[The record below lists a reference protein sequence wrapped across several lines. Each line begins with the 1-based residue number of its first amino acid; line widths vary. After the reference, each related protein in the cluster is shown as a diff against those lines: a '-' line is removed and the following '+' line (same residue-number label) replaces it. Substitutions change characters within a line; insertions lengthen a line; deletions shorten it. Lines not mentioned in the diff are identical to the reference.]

1 MSNFIYMKSNLLIP
15 PRFKFMGL
23 AILIPS
29 TLLGIWWRFF
39 QFELD
44 FLTIKSNRIGSSIF
58 EGFNLNFTDEVALT
72 GLITGLLLIAFSR
85 EKQEDEFINRIRLE
99 SLQWA
104 VLVNYVLLIIA
115 AFLVHGWSFID
126 VMMYNIL
133 TVLIIFI
140 VRFHVI
146 LYRNKTSAE
155 LN

>member
-1 MSNFIYMKSNLLIP
+1 MKSNLLIP
-15 PRFKFMGL
+15 SRFKFIGL

-29 TLLGIWWRFF
+29 VLLGIWWRFF
-39 QFELD
+39 EFEIG
-44 FLTIKSNRIGSSIF
+44 FLTIKSNHVGSSIF
-58 EGFNLNFTDEVALT
+58 EGLNLNFTDEIALT
-72 GLITGLLLIAFSR
+72 GIITGLLLIAFSR

-126 VMMYNIL
+126 VMMYNML

-146 LYRNKTSAE
+146 LYRNKTSVE